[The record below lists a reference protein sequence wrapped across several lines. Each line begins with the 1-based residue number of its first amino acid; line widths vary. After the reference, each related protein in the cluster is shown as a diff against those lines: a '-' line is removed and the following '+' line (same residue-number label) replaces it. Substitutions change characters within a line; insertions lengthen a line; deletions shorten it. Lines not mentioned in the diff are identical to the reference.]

1 VGLVAGAFGV
11 SRQTQGVDV
20 KFLSFARC
28 LLTRRKTI
36 ANRRVVGAVISLRA
50 TAARVRAGGGGS
62 RVRDRLGGTKRSRH
76 HLPHDP
82 VNKCDGDFF
91 DRLQDLACRTAFS
104 EQMLFVGIGEVG
116 FAYLAC

>member
-1 VGLVAGAFGV
+1 
-11 SRQTQGVDV
+11 VDV

-36 ANRRVVGAVISLRA
+36 ANRRVVGAVISLLRESERA
-50 TAARVRAGGGGS
+50 VEAAGSGIGWAAPNVRAIT
-62 RVRDRLGGTKRSRH
+62 R
-76 HLPHDP
+76 PHDP
-82 VNKCDGDFF
+82 VNKCGGDFF